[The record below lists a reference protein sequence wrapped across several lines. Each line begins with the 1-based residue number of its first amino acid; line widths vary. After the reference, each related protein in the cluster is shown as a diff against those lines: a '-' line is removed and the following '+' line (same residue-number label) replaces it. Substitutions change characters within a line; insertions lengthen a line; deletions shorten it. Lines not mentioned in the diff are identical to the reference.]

1 MSIFE
6 LIFWYVFGY
15 SVMLVIILAGFFG
28 VVVVLIGLFV
38 MIKDKQECRER
49 KFGVICI
56 GFFMF
61 IWLGF
66 LLLRVDSIVGY
77 CV

>member
-38 MIKDKQECRER
+38 MIKDK
-49 KFGVICI
+49 
-56 GFFMF
+56 
-61 IWLGF
+61 
-66 LLLRVDSIVGY
+66 
-77 CV
+77 